1 MNSIVGEAGFHIHV
15 MSGRWSGMQSEA
27 VLGLG
32 GYQLEMRSGRI
43 EIFLESMV
51 LLKVCGVFSHPGYPE
66 PVMINGIP
74 TAS

>member
-1 MNSIVGEAGFHIHV
+1 
-15 MSGRWSGMQSEA
+15 MQSEA